1 MRFGMKIY
9 TLIITDADMRP
20 ASDATTVALFTT
32 RRAAEKAMMQD
43 IDGAIAKEQISRTE
57 ISGSAKD
64 GFACSADG
72 RFSWKVE
79 CRSVAEC
86 GLALKLAKAVNAWAD
101 CDQDV
106 ADQGWTKE
114 NEGVWD
120 DRRNEMLDLAD
131 EIYKA
136 NGLKRKLY
144 GE

>member
-1 MRFGMKIY
+1 
-9 TLIITDADMRP
+9 MRP
-20 ASDATTVALFTT
+20 ASDATTVALFAT

-72 RFSWKVE
+72 RFSWQIE
-79 CRSVAEC
+79 RRSIAER
-86 GLALKLAKAVNAWAD
+86 GLALKLAKAVNAWAAID
-101 CDQDV
+101 EDV
-106 ADQGWTKE
+106 ADNGWSSG
-114 NEGVWD
+114 NERMWD
-120 DRRNEMLDLAD
+120 MRRNEMLDLAD

>member
-1 MRFGMKIY
+1 MKIY
-9 TLIITDADMRP
+9 ALIITDADMRP
-20 ASDATTVALFTT
+20 ASDVTTVALFTT

-43 IDGAIAKEQISRTE
+43 IDGAIENEQISRAE

-72 RFSWKVE
+72 RFSWKIE
-79 CRSVAEC
+79 CRSVAER

-101 CDQDV
+101 IDECV

-120 DRRNEMLDLAD
+120 DRRNAMLDLTD
-131 EIYKA
+131 RIYKV
-136 NGLKRKLY
+136 NGLKRKLH

>member
-1 MRFGMKIY
+1 MKIY

-20 ASDATTVALFTT
+20 ASDATTVALFAT

-43 IDGAIAKEQISRTE
+43 IDGAIENGQISKAE

-64 GFACSADG
+64 GYACSVDG
-72 RFSWKVE
+72 RFSWKIE
-79 CRSVAEC
+79 CRSVVER

-101 CDQDV
+101 IDQDV